1 MDNKELIEKIDG
13 EDVQAVEV
21 SAETAAVHT
30 DAEAIEGEV
39 NAGTDAVSVSVKEAV
54 PATPTVKKRRRKTL
68 KEQLHFSNFLM
79 LTVAG
84 IINAFGVTVF
94 LSPVKLYDSGISG
107 TSMLLEQITPAWLSL
122 SVFLILLNVPL
133 FLYGM
138 KKQGVPFTIYAIY
151 AVAVYSIT
159 AWLIRDVL
167 PIDVSI
173 ASPLAGEDLLLCALF
188 GGLISGMGSGLAIRF
203 GGAMDG
209 IEVMAVVFAKKLG
222 ITVGTFVMMYNIV
235 LYVICGFVIESWI
248 LPLYSIVTYM
258 AALKTV
264 DFIVEGIDRS
274 KEAMIVTSCPDEVC
288 AALSEAFE
296 KGMTRIEA
304 RGGYSNAEKTIVYF
318 VLNRFQVVKMRDIV
332 HEIDPKAYITI
343 SEVADVF
350 RANQGKA

>member
-13 EDVQAVEV
+13 EEAQAV
-21 SAETAAVHT
+21 
-30 DAEAIEGEV
+30 
-39 NAGTDAVSVSVKEAV
+39 EAV
-54 PATPTVKKRRRKTL
+54 PAMPTVKKRRRKTL
-68 KEQLHFSNFLM
+68 KEQLHLSNFLM

-235 LYVICGFVIESWI
+235 LYVLVFYLI
-248 LPLYSIVTYM
+248 Y
-258 AALKTV
+258 
-264 DFIVEGIDRS
+264 
-274 KEAMIVTSCPDEVC
+274 
-288 AALSEAFE
+288 
-296 KGMTRIEA
+296 
-304 RGGYSNAEKTIVYF
+304 N
-318 VLNRFQVVKMRDIV
+318 VLLFL
-332 HEIDPKAYITI
+332 
-343 SEVADVF
+343 
-350 RANQGKA
+350 